1 MLKRLRLL
9 FSLFFLV
16 FQLQACELFFGKTIE
31 GRLDMEVA
39 LRGFSLESG
48 LDMDNRNFIIH
59 DGIAYELVF
68 LPDTK
73 LKNITASKDGVAV
86 PVPAELGKVRLEPG
100 GLYRVKGKVET
111 TGDRF
116 DTFPVEMIRLRSIE
130 YLGSGDGGLHIRF

>member
-1 MLKRLRLL
+1 MLKRSGLL

-59 DGIAYELVF
+59 DGVAYELVF

-73 LKNITASKDGVAV
+73 LKNITPSKT
-86 PVPAELGKVRLEPG
+86 ESLFR
-100 GLYRVKGKVET
+100 
-111 TGDRF
+111 
-116 DTFPVEMIRLRSIE
+116 
-130 YLGSGDGGLHIRF
+130 YLPSWAK